1 MYTFIVTHAHS
12 CINSFSHTHMHTL
25 THTFTHTFLLHK
37 PNPRLSS
44 SLSLQNRPGLASSD
58 GCSLLSFPFWFY
70 LFCFATM
77 SIFGEGSIFTLSGNI
92 FPLSHELGTSVRRL
106 LAAVT

>member
-1 MYTFIVTHAHS
+1 
-12 CINSFSHTHMHTL
+12 MHTL
-25 THTFTHTFLLHK
+25 IHTFTHTLLLHK

-70 LFCFATM
+70 LFFLATM

-92 FPLSHELGTSVRRL
+92 FPLSHELGRSVRRL